1 MIYKCKLKTNIVY
14 YDINYHQLSIKKK
27 INFFM
32 IISMIIMI
40 KKLKKEMK
48 NLNYKLLEIQKIN
61 KKMTFQHNLI
71 KVL

>member
-1 MIYKCKLKTNIVY
+1 
-14 YDINYHQLSIKKK
+14 
-27 INFFM
+27 M

-61 KKMTFQHNLI
+61 KKMTFQHNQI
-71 KVL
+71 KVH